1 MRPGHAVAE
10 NRTLSS
16 AETAGDWRQHPV
28 AVMVSGG
35 PDSAILVAELAAT
48 SPRVVPIFIRFGL
61 FWDAMEEAAVRQFV
75 AALSSSRIADPIVL
89 DLPLQGVYGRHW
101 SNTGENV
108 PDEHSPD
115 SAVHLP
121 GRNLLVLLQAAIWCR
136 LNAVSTIALGL
147 LKGNPF
153 PDATDA
159 FFASYEN
166 ALNLGLEGKLR
177 LVRPYAHLTKT
188 DVIQRGQHF
197 PLGLTWSCMKPV
209 GQLHCGKCN
218 KCAER
223 QRAFAAAG
231 VADPTSYTGSPSP

>member
-1 MRPGHAVAE
+1 MSIAE
-10 NRTLSS
+10 LADN
-16 AETAGDWRQHPV
+16 WRHDPV

-35 PDSAILVAELAAT
+35 PDSAILVAELAVT
-48 SPRVVPIFIRFGL
+48 SPRAVPIFIRFGL

-75 AALSSSRIADPIVL
+75 AALASSQIAAPIVL
-89 DLPLQGVYGRHW
+89 DLPLQGIYGRHW

-121 GRNLLVLLQAAIWCR
+121 GRNLLVLLQAAIWCH
-136 LNAVSTIALGL
+136 LNGVSTIALGL

-166 ALNLGLEGKLR
+166 ALNLGLTSNLR

-188 DVIQRGQHF
+188 EVIQRGQQF

-209 GQLHCGKCN
+209 GPLHCGNCN

-223 QRAFAAAG
+223 QRAFASAG
-231 VADPTSYTGSPSP
+231 VADPTSYAR